1 MAFKMRKTPYARKV
15 KDFSSPIDMRSP
27 VKNDEKDRL
36 DETYMSDTEKRLLE
50 IKRQRALLSG
60 KKEFEEEKKEPMY
73 RKADL
78 TDYENKVVGGG
89 VPFGFGDFY
98 KVADKV
104 IRLDFG
110 DQEPVNK
117 Q

>member
-1 MAFKMRKTPYARKV
+1 MAFKMRKTPYTRKV

-36 DETYMSDTEKRLLE
+36 DETYMTDTERRLLE
-50 IKRQRALLSG
+50 IKRQRALLNKEKEFKEK
-60 KKEFEEEKKEPMY
+60 KKEQEY
-73 RKADL
+73 RKL
-78 TDYENKVVGGG
+78 TDKELKGQVKGGSI
-89 VPFGFGDFY
+89 PFGFGDFY
-98 KVADKV
+98 KIADKV
-104 IRLDFG
+104 IRLDF

>member
-1 MAFKMRKTPYARKV
+1 MAFKMRKTPYTRKV

-27 VKNDEKDRL
+27 VKNNE
-36 DETYMSDTEKRLLE
+36 MSDTEKRLLE

-60 KKEFEEEKKEPMY
+60 KKEFEEEKKEPQY
-73 RKADL
+73 RKI
-78 TDYENKVVGGG
+78 TDYDKDKVIGGS

>member
-1 MAFKMRKTPYARKV
+1 MAFKMKKSPINRKV

-27 VKNDEKDRL
+27 VKNDERDRL

-60 KKEFEEEKKEPMY
+60 RKEFEEEKKEPQY
-73 RKADL
+73 RKIS
-78 TDYENKVVGGG
+78 DYEDKVVGGG
-89 VPFGFGDFY
+89 IPFGFGDFY
-98 KVADKV
+98 KAADKV

-117 Q
+117 

>member
-1 MAFKMRKTPYARKV
+1 MAFKMRKTPYTRKV

-27 VKNDEKDRL
+27 VKNNG
-36 DETYMSDTEKRLLE
+36 MSDTEKRLLE

-60 KKEFEEEKKEPMY
+60 KKEFEEEKKEPQY
-73 RKADL
+73 RKI
-78 TDYENKVVGGG
+78 TDYDKDKVIGGS